1 MFFSFLEG
9 GREWTI
15 FVEEKKNIFTS
26 SPPPRPFSK
35 VGKDEK
41 NWWQMSKAVK
51 KKNWKR
57 KSMASVI
64 FALGK
69 FPLTRGFCQFLFEEN
84 QFQSKFW

>member
-1 MFFSFLEG
+1 MLVRKISFRFYSNGMIGVNQCFSLFLEG

-41 NWWQMSKAVK
+41 N
-51 KKNWKR
+51 
-57 KSMASVI
+57 
-64 FALGK
+64 
-69 FPLTRGFCQFLFEEN
+69 
-84 QFQSKFW
+84 